1 MIQRSVNLRDG
12 IPGCN
17 WTCSDRS
24 EGRGDVPVRMINPMR
39 HLRALQ
45 SPEGFTTLTSCSQI
59 LVERWYRIGHN
70 PPECSR
76 IGLIVAFRK
85 TLETTF
91 VAHWLLEGLYVRHFN
106 IASQLPRGC
115 HAFEPYQVDRGFD
128 HGEPGHGFFEALPP
142 TYRSR

>member
-1 MIQRSVNLRDG
+1 MIQRGANLRDG

-24 EGRGDVPVRMINPMR
+24 EERGDVPVRMINPMR

-45 SPEGFTTLTSCSQI
+45 SGEGFTTLTSCSQI
-59 LVERWYRIGHN
+59 LVERWHRIGHN

-91 VAHWLLEGLYVRHFN
+91 VAHRAVGRTLR
-106 IASQLPRGC
+106 ASLQHRFSATSRMPR
-115 HAFEPYQVDRGFD
+115 FR
-128 HGEPGHGFFEALPP
+128 ALSGRPWI
-142 TYRSR
+142 